1 MVPHSLPS
9 VTVLRAQIGT
19 LIRTHRKAR
28 KLRLIDVALRTGFSL
43 PKLCRL
49 EFGRE
54 RIGYTELHT
63 LAGAFGVPVTSLLP
77 THVRVRKIPRLEFGP
92 GVYE

>member
-1 MVPHSLPS
+1 M
-9 VTVLRAQIGT
+9 TVLRAQIGT
-19 LIRTHRKAR
+19 LIRSHRKAR

-77 THVRVRKIPRLEFGP
+77 RQVRVRNVPRLDFGR
-92 GVYE
+92 GVLE